1 MNDAVIT
8 EREKFTAATQL
19 VFLYILY
26 SEKTEFDTDEL
37 AKSLDDIPE
46 KAQALAK
53 GLPEIQIMQYDIGRL
68 TKNQYVD
75 PISLIMGIT
84 RKDDRTEIAI
94 DELMEGAEWYEE

>member
-1 MNDAVIT
+1 M
-8 EREKFTAATQL
+8 

-26 SEKTEFDTDEL
+26 SEYTHFENRTSFVNHIVT
-37 AKSLDDIPE
+37 KS
-46 KAQALAK
+46 QAYAE

-75 PISLIMGIT
+75 PVSLLMSIT
-84 RKDDRTEIAI
+84 RIDDRTEIAI